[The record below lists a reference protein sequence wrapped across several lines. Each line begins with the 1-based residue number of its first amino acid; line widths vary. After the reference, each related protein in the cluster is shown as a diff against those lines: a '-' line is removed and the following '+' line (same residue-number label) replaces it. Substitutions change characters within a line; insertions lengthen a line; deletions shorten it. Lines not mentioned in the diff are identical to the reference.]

1 MSPTVG
7 SVGGMT
13 LVIWPDDHD
22 PPHVHA
28 IQGTPNTAGAKQS
41 RIAIETGNVI
51 DKRSKRALPDAK
63 LKQAQEWIAEHRD
76 EVQRRWKELQT

>member
-7 SVGGMT
+7 NVGGMT
-13 LVIWPDDHD
+13 LVIWPDDHN

-28 IQGTPNTAGAKQS
+28 IQGTPNTGIKQS
-41 RIAIETGNVI
+41 RIAIETGNLI
-51 DKRSKRALPDAK
+51 DSPSTNALPAAK

-76 EVQRRWKELQT
+76 ELQQRWNELQT